1 MRRKRMDPGKW
12 LLGIL
17 LVLALGLGILMN
29 RGKSEPREARVQFDD
44 STPFGGRGLAL
55 VLNKLGYTSKKQTER
70 LTGIPGDARVWLL
83 LDPHTRFT
91 RAEGDMLV
99 GWVQGGGTLIWA
111 VADNSRR
118 DIFGTPGQTSNA
130 GRARLLEAFG
140 VKYQEN
146 YTAPPSVGLPTL
158 NPIGLDAV
166 TAYRTGVKKVQA
178 SGNTIQIDKPFLEV
192 AGGGGGTQIGRMDLG
207 RGRVF
212 LVPDALLFTNYALSK
227 PDNAVL
233 VTNLIRFHEKN
244 GAVYFDEREIDE
256 VVADKFQASLAYYL
270 WRPPLRYA
278 WIQLIVAGLLFW
290 ILASRRLGSAV
301 PLPEGG
307 PVTRASQFAA
317 AMGALFL
324 KANRPKAAGQIIG
337 DNFRRQL
344 ARRLGMSPADPD
356 LALAKRAHELS
367 GLPVD
372 LVDRLLLQTRAPAD
386 NEAEVLRDAQEMEYV
401 LRRLNVR

>member
-1 MRRKRMDPGKW
+1 MDAGKW

-17 LVLALGLGILMN
+17 LVLALGLGLVMN
-29 RGKSEPREARVQFDD
+29 RGQSGPQEPRAQFKDA
-44 STPFGGRGLAL
+44 TPLGGRGLAL
-55 VLNKLGYTSKKQTER
+55 VLNKLGYTAKLQTEQ
-70 LTGIPGDARVWLL
+70 LNAIPGDARVWMI

-91 RAEGDMLV
+91 RREADILI

-111 VADNSRR
+111 ITDNTQP
-118 DIFGTPGQTSNA
+118 DLFGNEAQPTNA
-130 GRARLLEAFG
+130 GRLRLTEAFG
-140 VKYQEN
+140 VHFQDG
-146 YTAPPSVGLPTL
+146 TALGSTSIGLPVL
-158 NPIGLDAV
+158 SSLGLDAV
-166 TAYRTGVKKVQA
+166 TVYRTGVKKAQA
-178 SGNTIQIDKPFLEV
+178 SSNMLTIDKPYLEI
-192 AGGGGGTQIGRMDLG
+192 AGGGGGAQIGRIDMG

-233 VTNLIRFHEKN
+233 VTNLIRAHEKA

-256 VVADKFQASLAYYL
+256 VAADKFQASLAYYL

-278 WIQLIVAGLLFW
+278 WIQLAVAGLLLW
-290 ILASRRLGSAV
+290 ILATRRLGAAV

-344 ARRLGMSPADPD
+344 AKRLGMSPADPD

-372 LVDRLLLQTRAPAD
+372 LVDRLLLQTRAPAT